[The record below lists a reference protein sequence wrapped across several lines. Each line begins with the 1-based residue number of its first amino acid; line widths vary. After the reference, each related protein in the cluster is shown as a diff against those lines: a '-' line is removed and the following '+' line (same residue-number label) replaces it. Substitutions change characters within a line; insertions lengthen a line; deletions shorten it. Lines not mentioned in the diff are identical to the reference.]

1 MTSLKRV
8 NVSAYNNYKSK
19 FRKKKNDE
27 SIIKFKDNYIN
38 LYPLTIISSFIY
50 KSTAKLYIVSIFKM
64 KFVQ

>member
-8 NVSAYNNYKSK
+8 NVSTYNNYKNK
-19 FRKKKNDE
+19 FRKKNDE
-27 SIIKFKDNYIN
+27 LILKFKNNYIN
-38 LYPLTIISSFIY
+38 FYPLTIISTIIY

>member
-8 NVSAYNNYKSK
+8 NVSTYNNYKNK
-19 FRKKKNDE
+19 FRKKNDE
-27 SIIKFKDNYIN
+27 LIIKFKNNYIN
-38 LYPLTIISSFIY
+38 FYPLTIISTIIY

>member
-19 FRKKKNDE
+19 FWKKNYE
-27 SIIKFKDNYIN
+27 SIIKVKDDYIN
-38 LYPLTIISSFIY
+38 LYPLTIISTINY